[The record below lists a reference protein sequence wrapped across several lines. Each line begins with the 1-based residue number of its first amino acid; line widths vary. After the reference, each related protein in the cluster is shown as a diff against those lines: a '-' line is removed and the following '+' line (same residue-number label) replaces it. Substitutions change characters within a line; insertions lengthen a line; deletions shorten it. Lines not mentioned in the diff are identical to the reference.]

1 MQKKLMAAAVAGA
14 FVAPGVAMAQ
24 NPSTVQIFGTIY
36 AEYSWAQV
44 GAQGNGNNNA
54 TVANGGMGGGFPTGG
69 RTSVDE
75 LQSPGSEIGFKGEEK
90 LGGSLSAWFQCISTA
105 DWRGQAGNGFCQRN
119 SAVGFKGAWGNI
131 FAGNWDTP
139 FKRTIDMGRVGG
151 ADTGIYG
158 TAFLLTGTSATVNG
172 RGTPTAWKRRQNNS
186 FTYESP
192 RWGGFQVMAMAS
204 VLSTADVI
212 ASGVTSA
219 VPGSKP
225 RLYSLGA
232 SYVNGPLAISAGYEQ
247 HENFWTGRN
256 ASGGAAAF
264 TTFGGS
270 DYAWQLSAN
279 YTFFGKLKVGGSYFW
294 SQHDTFNPA
303 IAGAVAGSSNSEF
316 KQQTYMI
323 GADWAISGPW
333 GVRGNW
339 TGAADSKGNMGGNVL
354 AGGVCTPTLIGN
366 RVANCGAGGTG
377 ANLFQIQG
385 YHKFSKRTEVAV
397 GYVYLDQENNARYS
411 LGGQVN
417 APAAGTTQSA
427 FAVSARHT
435 F

>member
-1 MQKKLMAAAVAGA
+1 MQKKLIAAAVAGA
-14 FVAPGVAMAQ
+14 FVAPGMAMAQ

-36 AEYSWAQV
+36 MEYSWATV
-44 GAQGNGNNNA
+44 GAQGAGNQSG
-54 TVANGGMGGGFPTGG
+54 TVPNGGLAGGFPTGD
-69 RTSVDE
+69 RTSVDS

-105 DWRGQAGNGFCQRN
+105 DYRGQAGNGWCQRN
-119 SAVGFKGAWGNI
+119 SAVGFKGAWGNV
-131 FAGNWDTP
+131 FVGNWDTP
-139 FKRTIDMGRVGG
+139 FKRTVDLGRVGG

-158 TAFLLTGTSATVNG
+158 TAFLFAGTSATVNG
-172 RGTPTAWKRRQNNS
+172 RATPTGWKRRQNNS

-192 RWGGFQVMAMAS
+192 RWGGFQVLGMAS

-212 ASGVTSA
+212 ASLVTSA

-225 RLYSLGA
+225 RLYSLAA
-232 SYVNGPLAISAGYEQ
+232 SYVNGPLAIGAGYEQ
-247 HENFWTGRN
+247 HENFWTGAN
-256 ASGGAAAF
+256 AAGGAAAF

-270 DYAWQLSAN
+270 DKAWHLSAA
-279 YTFFGKLKVGGSYFW
+279 YTFFGKLKVGGSYLW
-294 SQHDTFNPA
+294 SDHDTSNVNL
-303 IAGAVAGSSNSEF
+303 AGFVAGSSNSNF
-316 KQQTYMI
+316 KQQTAMV

-339 TGAADSKGNMGGNVL
+339 TWAGDSKGSMGGNVI
-354 AGGVCTPTLIGN
+354 GGLVTPTLIGN
-366 RVANCGAGGTG
+366 RVANGGAGGTG
-377 ANLFQIQG
+377 ANLYQVQV

-397 GYVYLDQENNARYS
+397 GYVYLDQEGSARYN

-417 APAAGTTQSA
+417 GPAAGVTQQ
-427 FAVSARHT
+427 AVGLSARHT